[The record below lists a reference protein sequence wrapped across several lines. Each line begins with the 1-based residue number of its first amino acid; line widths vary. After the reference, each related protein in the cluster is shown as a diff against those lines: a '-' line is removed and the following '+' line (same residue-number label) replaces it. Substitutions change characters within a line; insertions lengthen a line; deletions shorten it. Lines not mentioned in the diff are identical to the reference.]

1 MELMRQIDVLVSSC
15 FSSWARQARR
25 AKVYYFV
32 LRKAGE
38 SDFGSSMNTG
48 FGGELP
54 VCIKYGKT
62 YSSSLMIIN
71 VQPEARTSL
80 KSQITKRVPQLEANQ
95 PVPDGTVRSSRCRP
109 GPFWRLL
116 LSAPSFSCKKRR
128 ALVSSLLFAPS
139 FRTATSSSSFAIA
152 SPLTCT
158 LYFAMVL
165 VNRTLASGHLAITD
179 LDIPVRLAVPP
190 ESVYARSSSF

>member
-1 MELMRQIDVLVSSC
+1 
-15 FSSWARQARR
+15 
-25 AKVYYFV
+25 
-32 LRKAGE
+32 
-38 SDFGSSMNTG
+38 
-48 FGGELP
+48 
-54 VCIKYGKT
+54 
-62 YSSSLMIIN
+62 MIIN

-179 LDIPVRLAVPP
+179 LDIPGGMVFCDIEEAIEVTLYSHKSEESTSKSQFRRSRSLRTPSEGILNLNYVPQGP
-190 ESVYARSSSF
+190 L